1 MQDDLYGEI
10 KTGDAT
16 GVESVAVSNQYDGGQ
31 RKAVPH
37 GVYRGG
43 GADPGQGIRGI
54 QEDSDVSPVGRR
66 ETNQSDYF

>member
-1 MQDDLYGEI
+1 MIFTEKLKRAMQLGSRASQFR
-10 KTGDAT
+10 TST
-16 GVESVAVSNQYDGGQ
+16 DGGQ

-54 QEDSDVSPVGRR
+54 QEDSDVSPAGRR